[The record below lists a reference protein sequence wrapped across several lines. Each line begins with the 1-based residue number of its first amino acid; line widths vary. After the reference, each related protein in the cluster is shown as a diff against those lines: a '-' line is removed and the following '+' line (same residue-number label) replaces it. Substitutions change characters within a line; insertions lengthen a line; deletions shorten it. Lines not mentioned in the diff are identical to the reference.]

1 MAVIAF
7 DRMRKRYA
15 ASMAVDGVSFLVPD
29 GCVTGLIGPNGAGK
43 TTLLRMLS
51 GLIRPDAGTVMVDDV
66 DVQQDR
72 RAARARLGVL
82 PETVGLYER
91 LTVRE
96 HLHFGGA
103 LQGLGAKTLGSRVE
117 RALAQFGLASLAERR
132 AGTLSLGERRRVA
145 VARAVIHEPRNV
157 VFDEPT
163 SGLDV
168 LSAREVRREV
178 RRLAEDGCAVVLSS
192 HVMSEVAAV
201 CHRLVILARG
211 RIVATGTPAEIL
223 ARAGTGGLEDAF
235 VALIGSEEGLNA

>member
-1 MAVIAF
+1 VIAF
-7 DRMRKRYA
+7 DDMRKRYA
-15 ASMAVDGVSFLVPD
+15 ASVAVDGVSFQVLD
-29 GCVTGLIGPNGAGK
+29 GCVTGLLGPNGAGK

-51 GLIRPDAGTVMVDDV
+51 GLVRPDAGTVTVDGV
-66 DVQQDR
+66 DVQENR

-96 HLHFGGA
+96 HLRFGGA
-103 LQGLGAKTLGSRVE
+103 LHGLGAATLTTRVE
-117 RALAQFGLASLAERR
+117 RALVQFGLSTLADRR

-168 LSAREVRREV
+168 LSVREVRREV
-178 RRLAEDGCAVVLSS
+178 RRLAESGCAVVLSS
-192 HVMSEVAAV
+192 HVMADVAAV
-201 CHRLVILARG
+201 CDRIIILARG
-211 RIVATGTPAEIL
+211 RVVASGTPAEIL
-223 ARAGTGGLEDAF
+223 ARAGMSGLEDAF
-235 VALIGSEEGLNA
+235 VALIGSEEGLHA

>member
-1 MAVIAF
+1 M
-7 DRMRKRYA
+7 
-15 ASMAVDGVSFLVPD
+15 VDG
-29 GCVTGLIGPNGAGK
+29 
-43 TTLLRMLS
+43 
-51 GLIRPDAGTVMVDDV
+51 V

-96 HLHFGGA
+96 HLRFGGA
-103 LQGLGAKTLGSRVE
+103 LYGLGPATLGSRVE

-132 AGTLSLGERRRVA
+132 AATLSLGERRRVA

-201 CHRLVILARG
+201 CDHLVVLARG

-223 ARAGTGGLEDAF
+223 ARAGAGGLEDAF